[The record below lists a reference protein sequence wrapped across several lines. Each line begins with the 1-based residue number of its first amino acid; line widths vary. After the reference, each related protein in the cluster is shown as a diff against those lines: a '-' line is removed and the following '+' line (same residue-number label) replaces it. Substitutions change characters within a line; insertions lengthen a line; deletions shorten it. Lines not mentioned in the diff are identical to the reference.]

1 MTVKLSGQGL
11 SLFELAGIPVQTF
24 ASSDSTPSVGNGDAF
39 DTSGATTVVRFDD
52 STQGQTIAVR
62 ATGPITVEHNASILL
77 AGDIDFVM
85 ATGDVVLLTRF
96 DATNVF
102 VEVSRKQLAGGVPG
116 EKRID
121 TIRVGDAE
129 SHDSATPKVVSQ
141 FQFDPT
147 DYDTAVATRS
157 LVFRAV
163 VANGGGVASTN
174 ARLYNL
180 TDGEAIATLNF
191 TSATPTMK
199 ETTLT
204 EGAGAGE
211 VDLSAKVYEVRIFVD
226 SPDAVDDTIELGSAE
241 LRVINTVD

>member
-1 MTVKLSGQGL
+1 MAKLPHQSTVPPVDDQDGATKADGGAAESLQTTGADVDVAAAAPPSTGQVL
-11 SLFELAGIPVQTF
+11 KAT
-24 ASSDSTPSVGNGDAF
+24 
-39 DTSGATTVVRFDD
+39 GATT
-52 STQGQTIAVR
+52 
-62 ATGPITVEHNASILL
+62 ATWQAE
-77 AGDIDFVM
+77 AG
-85 ATGDVVLLTRF
+85 GG
-96 DATNVF
+96 
-102 VEVSRKQLAGGVPG
+102 GGVPG
-116 EKRID
+116 EQFID
-121 TIRVGDAE
+121 TIRVGDVE
-129 SHDSATPKVVSQ
+129 GHDSATPKVVSQ

-147 DYDTAVATRS
+147 DYDMAVATRS

-163 VANGGGVASTN
+163 AANGGGVASTN

-191 TSATPTMK
+191 TSAAPTMK

-226 SPDAVDDTIELGSAE
+226 APDAIDDTIELGSAE